1 MAVELMRLTSE
12 FFRYTGKE
20 MTLLIDSGYAS
31 NEVISGANA
40 AGVNVIARLRKNSV
54 FYELPSHPEKK
65 KQGRP
70 CKFGE

>member
-1 MAVELMRLTSE
+1 
-12 FFRYTGKE
+12 

-65 KQGRP
+65 ARP
-70 CKFGE
+70 SV